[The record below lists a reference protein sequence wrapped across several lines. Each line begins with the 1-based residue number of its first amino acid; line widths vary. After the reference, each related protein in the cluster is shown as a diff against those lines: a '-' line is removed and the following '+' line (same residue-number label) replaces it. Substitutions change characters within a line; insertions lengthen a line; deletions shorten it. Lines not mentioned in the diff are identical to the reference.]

1 MKDILSDYFEYIS
14 IPKNFDKEAISKNVN
29 SLREEFVKQAKEWN
43 KELNSQWVARDYIAV
58 KMILSSSI
66 LLSSV
71 GFANEK
77 NLRIVE
83 PYLIYYSL
91 LSCSRA
97 VVLTSPFHLWNN
109 GKIMTMAHQ
118 KTINIVGDIISH
130 YNKEIGEEIKG
141 FIDWAREYR
150 EIFSYKI
157 PANGL
162 TKHHLSLARTLD
174 ICTLLCE
181 IAQLQS
187 VILEQSITKHVKQ
200 GFDLDWNILSVGCE
214 YGGKNFKFIDS
225 EDGYRLGYITR
236 KQNRPYS
243 LRSTMTEGMIE
254 DFFGAWCSKDEDAD
268 LDEVFNPDAN
278 WQIIFPV
285 P

>member
-1 MKDILSDYFEYIS
+1 MKEIADDYFEYLNID
-14 IPKNFDKEAISKNVN
+14 IQFTEKEISKNVE
-29 SLREEFVKQAKEWN
+29 SLRKEFAKLTKNWN
-43 KELNSQWVARDYIAV
+43 AELNSQWVARDYIAV

-71 GFANEK
+71 EFANEK

-91 LSCSRA
+91 LNCSRA
-97 VVLTSPFHLWNN
+97 VVLTNPFNEWNN
-109 GKIMTMAHQ
+109 GEIFTMTHQ
-118 KTINIVGDIISH
+118 KTINVVGDIITK
-130 YNKEIGEEIKG
+130 YNKEIGKKTKE

-150 EIFSYKI
+150 EIFSYKF

-162 TKHHLSLARTLD
+162 TEHHLKLD
-174 ICTLLCE
+174 DTIEICKLLCE

-187 VILEQSITKHVKQ
+187 KVLENSINKNVRTE
-200 GFDLDWNILSVGCE
+200 FSLDWNILSIGYK
-214 YGGKNFKFIDS
+214 YGEKNFKFIDR
-225 EDGYRLGYITR
+225 EDGYRLDYITR
-236 KQNRPYS
+236 KQKRPYS
-243 LRSTMTEGMIE
+243 LHLTMTEGMVE
-254 DFFGAWCSKDEDAD
+254 DFFGSWYPEDD
-268 LDEVFNPDAN
+268 TNLDEVFNPDAN